1 MFPSLSDANV
11 WASLVKNAVTA
22 SVPSEPAVPPSTLN
36 TFIESVK
43 PSLVAEIVTGNLS
56 LSEPKP
62 PELVA
67 AENDKLPLTI
77 PLKLESTSL
86 LSKLKLVMFVPS
98 APVIVISPLPIVALF
113 KFC

>member
-1 MFPSLSDANV
+1 MYELH
-11 WASLVKNAVTA
+11 WLRIVTA
-22 SVPSEPAVPPSTLN
+22 SVPSVPAVPPSTLN
-36 TFIESVK
+36 IFIESVK
-43 PSLVAEIVTGNLS
+43 PSLVAEMVT

-62 PELVA
+62 PALVF

-86 LSKLKLVMFVPS
+86 ASKVKLVMFVPS

>member
-1 MFPSLSDANV
+1 M
-11 WASLVKNAVTA
+11 VKKVVTA

-43 PSLVAEIVTGNLS
+43 PSLVADIVTGNLS

-62 PELVA
+62 PAEVA

-77 PLKLESTSL
+77 PLKSESTFVL
-86 LSKLKLVMFVPS
+86 LKVNPVMFVPS
-98 APVIVISPLPIVALF
+98 APVIVTSPLPIVALF